1 MHIHS
6 DFRPYAESVKAVAI
20 VLLVV
25 GIGGC
30 RSGPDDRIARAH
42 ELGRDP
48 TEPNKN
54 RVERLLEDDDRDVRA
69 TALVVMGSMDL
80 PRAKRMAA
88 GSLADQDG
96 LVRAAAVSI
105 LADAP
110 DAAMT
115 KTLVSLASDDPVW
128 QVRARAL
135 KAVAPAD
142 REVLGEVFTRALSD
156 PVRHVRRVA
165 LTVCAD
171 HPGLCPAER
180 LSALIVE
187 DRDWENRVAAAQ
199 ALGVSQD
206 PAAYAGLDA
215 GIHDPNEFVRAA
227 SAAARRA
234 LERAAVQRP
243 PAPPPAPPAPPAAG
257 EKPKPGV

>member
-1 MHIHS
+1 MHIYS
-6 DFRPYAESVKAVAI
+6 DFRPYSESVKAVAI

-25 GIGGC
+25 GICGC
-30 RSGPDDRIARAH
+30 RSGPDDRIAWAH
-42 ELGRDP
+42 QLGREP

-54 RVERLLEDDDRDVRA
+54 RVERLLQDDDRDVRA
-69 TALVVMGSMDL
+69 TALVVMGSMDA

-88 GSLADQDG
+88 GALADRDG
-96 LVRAAAVSI
+96 LVRAAAVTV

-115 KTLVSLASDDPVW
+115 KTLVSLAADDPVW

-135 KAVAPAD
+135 QAVAAVD
-142 REVLGEVFTRALSD
+142 RDVLGDVFTRALSD
-156 PVRHVRRVA
+156 PVRHVRRTA
-165 LTVCAD
+165 LTACAD

-180 LSALIVE
+180 LSLLIAE

-199 ALGVSQD
+199 ALGASRD

-215 GIHDPNEFVRAA
+215 GLGDPNEFVRAA

-243 PAPPPAPPAPPAAG
+243 AAPAPPPPAG